1 MRDHPRLRFTF
12 WLGMGLAAVGLVWI
26 FTPPR
31 DADTSYVPWVQRPG
45 YGRRGPQLLIDEAHG
60 NTHTAQGAYAPLAK
74 LYARD
79 GYRVS
84 RGRQRLFRDLL
95 EPCQVLVIANPAARF
110 EAEEVG
116 ALRNWVAEGGG
127 LLLVAGS
134 PAARPLAALFGA
146 EVGETTEP
154 AGIDRSAPSHPV
166 WTGREKYDHP
176 VQHLFLFAGLSLRGT
191 APAVEL
197 ARSRAIAIESGGG
210 RVVVL
215 TDADAFAARR
225 VNGERLGINTTGADN
240 AQFALNV
247 AHWLS
252 RLI

>member
-1 MRDHPRLRFTF
+1 MRDHPRLRFAF
-12 WLGMGLAAVGLVWI
+12 WLGMGLAAVGLVWM

-31 DADTSYVPWVQRPG
+31 DVDASYQPWVQRPG
-45 YGRRGPQLLIDEAHG
+45 YGRRGPRMLIDEAHG
-60 NTHTAQGAYAPLAK
+60 NTHTAQGVYSPLAK

-95 EPCQVLVIANPAARF
+95 EPYQVLVIANPAARL
-110 EAEEVG
+110 EAEEVNAVRSWVG
-116 ALRNWVAEGGG
+116 AGGG
-127 LLLVAGS
+127 LLLIAGS
-134 PAARPLAALFGA
+134 PASRPLAAEFGA
-146 EVGETTEP
+146 AVGEAIEP
-154 AGIDRSAPSHPV
+154 ARIDRSAPNHPV
-166 WTGREKYDHP
+166 WTGRENYDRP
-176 VQHLFLFAGLSLRGT
+176 VQRLLLFPGPSMRVQE
-191 APAVEL
+191 PAVEL
-197 ARSRAIAIESGGG
+197 AHSRAVAIEAGSG

-225 VNGERLGINTTGADN
+225 VNGQRLGINTTDVDN
-240 AQFALNV
+240 SQFALNV

>member
-1 MRDHPRLRFTF
+1 
-12 WLGMGLAAVGLVWI
+12 MGLASVGVVWM
-26 FTPPR
+26 FTPSR

-74 LYARD
+74 LWARD

-84 RGRQRLFRDLL
+84 RGRQRLFGDLL
-95 EPCQVLVIANPAARF
+95 EPYQVVVIANPASHFAN
-110 EAEEVG
+110 EEVRS
-116 ALRNWVAEGGG
+116 LRSWVSEGGG

-134 PAARPLAALFGA
+134 PASRPLAAEFGA
-146 EVGETTEP
+146 AIGEAMEP

-166 WTGREKYDHP
+166 WRGREKYDDP
-176 VQHLFLFAGLSLRGT
+176 VRHLFLFAGPSLRGPE
-191 APAVEL
+191 PAVEL
-197 ARSRAIAIESGGG
+197 ARSRAVAIESGGG

-215 TDADAFAARR
+215 TDAEAFAARR
-225 VNGERLGINTTGADN
+225 VNGERLGINTKDADN